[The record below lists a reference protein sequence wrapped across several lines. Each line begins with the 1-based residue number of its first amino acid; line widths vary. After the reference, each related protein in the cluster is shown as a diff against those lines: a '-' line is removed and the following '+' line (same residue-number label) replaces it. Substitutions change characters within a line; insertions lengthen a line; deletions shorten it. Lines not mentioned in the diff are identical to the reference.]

1 MYAEL
6 NSKYFFNHLQYKFM
20 VTLDRQTRMKLE
32 AELAFVNERLL
43 QIRQNRDI
51 HGIDNEEYKTWINK
65 RNEIMSKLY

>member
-1 MYAEL
+1 
-6 NSKYFFNHLQYKFM
+6 M

-51 HGIDNEEYKTWINK
+51 HGIDDEEYRTWMNK